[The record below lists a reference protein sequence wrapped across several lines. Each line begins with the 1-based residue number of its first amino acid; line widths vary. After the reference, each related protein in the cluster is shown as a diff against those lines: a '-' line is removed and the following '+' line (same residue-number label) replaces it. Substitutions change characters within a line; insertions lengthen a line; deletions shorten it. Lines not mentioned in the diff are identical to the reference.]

1 MERRPR
7 SFVARHAAAV
17 AAALACAQLAACAG
31 HSNVQFASSGA
42 PATGVSSGGS
52 VSVQGTSTLGALFA
66 IGVIA
71 GAAYS
76 SEHPRAMPSRY
87 TPPPMDATRR
97 VEERDCTQP
106 IEDWSANLKCR

>member
-7 SFVARHAAAV
+7 PPVARHAAAV
-17 AAALACAQLAACAG
+17 AAALACAQLAGCGG

-52 VSVQGTSTLGALFA
+52 VRVQGTSTLGALFA

-71 GAAYS
+71 GASYA
-76 SEHPRAMPSRY
+76 SEHPRAMPARY
-87 TPPPMDATRR
+87 VPPPMDPARR
-97 VEERDCTQP
+97 VDERDCTQP